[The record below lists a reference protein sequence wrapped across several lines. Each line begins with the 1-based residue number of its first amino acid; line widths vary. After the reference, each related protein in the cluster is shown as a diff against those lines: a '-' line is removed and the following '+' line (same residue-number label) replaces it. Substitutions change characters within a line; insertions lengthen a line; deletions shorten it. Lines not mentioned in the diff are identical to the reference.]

1 MEWDGLLA
9 FTMTRSWRSQ
19 GAAWHSALRHCI
31 HTAVEEGGGALRETR
46 RPGEG
51 PTLAHTQVVEVALLQ
66 EPRMSA
72 AKHFGAR
79 QKRQREFPF
88 ADCAINGPL
97 RPGLR
102 SRSAG
107 SASGVEVLTVQGL
120 SAASRRSVKHNLHP
134 WVGRLCHGATPHQL
148 YFFASLGFE
157 IVDRCSCAL
166 SKAHRDLCTISTF
179 GFGYNMDSLL
189 LVEMALTGFGTYS
202 FIPDASFVGTVFV
215 NIVSN
220 LLVAMAQEVFF
231 DLQCEDGLEISKVRG
246 DYAHTKTWSG
256 FRISLGTLQICQLRD
271 IALQVLVAKPEG
283 NFLGRSKRRHT
294 HTSGLMKYRLDPP
307 KPSLCFDEIQV

>member
-1 MEWDGLLA
+1 
-9 FTMTRSWRSQ
+9 
-19 GAAWHSALRHCI
+19 
-31 HTAVEEGGGALRETR
+31 
-46 RPGEG
+46 
-51 PTLAHTQVVEVALLQ
+51 
-66 EPRMSA
+66 MSA

-79 QKRQREFPF
+79 QKRQREFPC
-88 ADCAINGPL
+88 ADCAVNGPL
-97 RPGLR
+97 RLGLR

-107 SASGVEVLTVQGL
+107 SACAGVEVLTVQGL
-120 SAASRRSVKHNLHP
+120 SAASRRSVKHELQP

-157 IVDRCSCAL
+157 MVDRSSRAL

-189 LVEMALTGFGTYS
+189 LVDMALTGSGTYS

-220 LLVAMAQEVFF
+220 LLVAMAQEVFC
-231 DLQCEDGLEISKVRG
+231 DLQCEDGVEISKVRG

-256 FRISLGTLQICQLRD
+256 CRISLGTLQIGQLRD

-283 NFLGRSKRRHT
+283 DFLGRSRMRHT
-294 HTSGLMKYRLDPP
+294 HKSGLMKYRLDPP
-307 KPSLCFDEIQV
+307 KPTIPSAGCAGGYCGAVSAALVSMAAYNDRSAG